1 MFNENIIGFNKT
13 VIKYQLMYFLKDQ
26 YETTLIEVTN
36 AKNSDGLSGVDKM
49 AMNLSKVD
57 EGVVTMAEINISKT
71 IDMIRKIIDV
81 PITEEE
87 LDYYDKYADPSP
99 IQIQLVN
106 LYYTKFFG
114 TYRDLTLLPRREYL
128 TLSLILKKKLLI
140 ENGYEIEDQT
150 KVRKA
155 TVLPYILTGKLEDKV
170 NTRIIRN
177 NKFVSKIEESYLYQ
191 HLIQNK
197 YKYLEQIRPKF
208 IIQLLSS
215 FINTKFSY
223 ITYEN
228 EELLGKEIKYSDDK
242 IGDELLFFLYTI

>member
-1 MFNENIIGFNKT
+1 
-13 VIKYQLMYFLKDQ
+13 MYFLKDQ

-140 ENGYEIEDQT
+140 FQKD
-150 KVRKA
+150 
-155 TVLPYILTGKLEDKV
+155 
-170 NTRIIRN
+170 
-177 NKFVSKIEESYLYQ
+177 
-191 HLIQNK
+191 
-197 YKYLEQIRPKF
+197 
-208 IIQLLSS
+208 
-215 FINTKFSY
+215 
-223 ITYEN
+223 
-228 EELLGKEIKYSDDK
+228 
-242 IGDELLFFLYTI
+242 